1 MSSGLPS
8 LFERLERWLAAH
20 APQIHAELTP
30 GVKNSELDELEALT
44 GQTLPPDFRALYRR
58 HGDWGR
64 ALRLTHMPLMQVHRD
79 WLMWE
84 SLSGEDFASTME
96 GHASFPA
103 GAITPRYINLGWI
116 PFLTDYGGNSVGI
129 DLAPASA
136 GVRGQVITFGRDE
149 REKYVLAPSLHDFLR
164 EYVERLEAGRGRVI
178 DENDPDFPPFQPFQ
192 RLELTNA
199 AGEGVDEYLRLA
211 DLFPGFGDVPNR

>member
-1 MSSGLPS
+1 MSSELTL

-20 APQIHAELTP
+20 APQIYSELTP
-30 GVKNSELDELEALT
+30 GAQDSELDELEALT
-44 GQTLPPDFRALYRR
+44 DQTLPPDFRALYRR

-84 SLSGEDFASTME
+84 SLSGEDFASSPE
-96 GHASFPA
+96 GHFSFPP

-116 PFLTDYGGNSVGI
+116 PFLSDHGGNAVGI

-149 REKYVLAPSLHDFLR
+149 REKFVLAHSLGDFLH
-164 EYVERLEAGRGRVI
+164 EYVERLAAGRVKVI
-178 DENDPDFPPFQPFQ
+178 DENEPDFPSSQ

-211 DLFPGFGDVPNR
+211 ELFPGFGAVPNR

>member
-1 MSSGLPS
+1 MSSDLTL
-8 LFERLERWLAAH
+8 LFERLERWLSAH
-20 APQIHAELTP
+20 APQIYSELTP
-30 GVKNSELDELEALT
+30 GAQDSELDELEALT
-44 GQTLPPDFRALYRR
+44 GQTLPPDYRELYCR
-58 HGDWGR
+58 HGDWGK
-64 ALRLTHMPLMQVHRD
+64 ALLLTHLPLLGVQRE

-84 SLSGEDFASTME
+84 SLAGEDFASSPE
-96 GHASFPA
+96 GHSSFPLD
-103 GAITPRYINLGWI
+103 AITPRYINLGWI

-178 DENDPDFPPFQPFQ
+178 DENDLDFPPFQPFQ

-211 DLFPGFGDVPNR
+211 DLFPGFGAVPNR

>member
-20 APQIHAELTP
+20 APRIYSELTP

-149 REKYVLAPSLHDFLR
+149 REKYVLAASLGDFLH
-164 EYVERLEAGRGRVI
+164 EYVERLEAGRIKVI
-178 DENDPDFPPFQPFQ
+178 DEDDPNFPSSQ

-211 DLFPGFGDVPNR
+211 ELFPGFGAVPNR